1 MNNKRLAFALVQRID
16 KGAVRYSVE
25 LWSIGSRGNPIKIAT
40 LFAKDEA
47 ELESVT
53 SLAQEVVH
61 ADASH

>member
-1 MNNKRLAFALVQRID
+1 MSDKRLAFALVQRID
-16 KGAVRYSVE
+16 KGEVRYSVE

-61 ADASH
+61 ADTSH